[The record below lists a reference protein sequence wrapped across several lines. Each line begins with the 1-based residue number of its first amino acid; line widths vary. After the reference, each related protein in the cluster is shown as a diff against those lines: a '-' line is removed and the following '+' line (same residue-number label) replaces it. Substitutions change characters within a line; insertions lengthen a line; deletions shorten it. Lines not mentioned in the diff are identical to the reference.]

1 MHQRSVIARVYVSR
15 KNGGRGVKS
24 EENGLGW
31 YVKNNIESLLIA
43 VKTRRIITCHE
54 SVDLKE
60 FKTIEEPRKHEQ
72 TEKRMHEE
80 FARNKMKRITSHEDG

>member
-1 MHQRSVIARVYVSR
+1 MFLEKMVEEDLLDVENS
-15 KNGGRGVKS
+15 VKS

-43 VKTRRIITCHE
+43 VKTRRIICHE

-60 FKTIEEPRKHEQ
+60 FKTIEEP
-72 TEKRMHEE
+72 EKMNRLKKEC
-80 FARNKMKRITSHEDG
+80 MKNLLEIR

>member
-1 MHQRSVIARVYVSR
+1 MFLEKMVEEDLLDVENS
-15 KNGGRGVKS
+15 VKS

-43 VKTRRIITCHE
+43 VKTRRIIICHE

-60 FKTIEEPRKHEQ
+60 FKTIEEP
-72 TEKRMHEE
+72 EKM
-80 FARNKMKRITSHEDG
+80 NKLKKECMKNLLEIR

>member
-1 MHQRSVIARVYVSR
+1 MFLEKMVEEDLLDVENS
-15 KNGGRGVKS
+15 VKS

-80 FARNKMKRITSHEDG
+80 FARNKMTRITTHEDG

>member
-1 MHQRSVIARVYVSR
+1 MWLHGCMFLEKMVEEDLLDVENS
-15 KNGGRGVKS
+15 VKS

-43 VKTRRIITCHE
+43 VKTRRIIICHE

-60 FKTIEEPRKHEQ
+60 FKTIEEP
-72 TEKRMHEE
+72 EKMNRLKKEC
-80 FARNKMKRITSHEDG
+80 MKNLLEIRWQG

>member
-1 MHQRSVIARVYVSR
+1 MFLEKMVEEDLLDVENS
-15 KNGGRGVKS
+15 VKS

-43 VKTRRIITCHE
+43 VKTRRIIICHE

-60 FKTIEEPRKHEQ
+60 FKTIEGP
-72 TEKRMHEE
+72 EKMNRLKKESGPILEE
-80 FARNKMKRITSHEDG
+80 KCVRLSDAAA